1 MLNKEKIMYK
11 YKVQVKK
18 VSGRLNESVLP
29 SKNLVIKSKTKK
41 NKSELLS
48 ETSKFFKNKY
58 GLKVESI
65 GIQSDRSKYVA
76 VFGWGETREHT
87 YDDGYGGSANWDEL
101 PVKEIYFSTKEELLQ
116 QIEDNFYAPS
126 GAAKKMY
133 FVDDYADDEDGY
145 YYVSWCTTDADGMNL
160 MTRGR
165 KHFFE
170 QMLAFN
176 IYDNTPRKQVRI

>member
-1 MLNKEKIMYK
+1 MYK
-11 YKVQVKK
+11 YRINIKK

-29 SKNLVIKSKTKK
+29 SKSLVVKSKTKK

-65 GIQSDRSKYVA
+65 GVQNDRPKYVA
-76 VFGWGETREHT
+76 VFAWAETREHT
-87 YDDGYGGSANWDEL
+87 YDDGEVGSADWYEL

-116 QIEDNFYAPS
+116 QIEDKFYAPS

-133 FVDDYADDEDGY
+133 FEDDYADDEDGY
-145 YYVSWCTTDADGMNL
+145 YFVTWCTTDSEGMNL
-160 MTRGR
+160 MTRNR